1 MTWQKA
7 DAQRLQNPG
16 GVPITPRERPQ
27 MGQIA
32 NEPLTSLYIA
42 RQPILD
48 EHGRV
53 FGYELLYRAA
63 AGDAACSLESELAS
77 ASVLTGALIDIGLG
91 TLTGGR
97 LAFLNVT
104 AALVIDQIDSLV
116 PPGNVVLELLETI
129 HVSPELIEAC
139 RKLKAKGYQ
148 LALDDFVAGS
158 PAEALLPFASFVKVD
173 MLTTSASE
181 AAALAQRLKPSGVTM
196 LAEKV
201 ESREIH
207 EQTRAAGYTLF
218 QGYYF
223 CKPIIQTGTAIPAH
237 QLAYIRLLA
246 ALTKPNLGMLELEEL
261 VKQDVSLTLRVLRFV
276 NSAAVPTRTEIG
288 TIHQALV
295 LIGIEPIR
303 KWASVWCLAGLN
315 RGATP
320 ELATLSLVRARSCE
334 LIAERARHLDPSE
347 LFLVG
352 LFSLLDVML
361 SRTMAD
367 ALDNLPLSRSTA
379 DALVGRHN
387 PDRGILDAVIAYES
401 GAWDDASHQATRAG
415 VDPTLLPTAYT
426 AALRWAQDV
435 GQAA

>member
-1 MTWQKA
+1 
-7 DAQRLQNPG
+7 
-16 GVPITPRERPQ
+16 
-27 MGQIA
+27 MGQTTS
-32 NEPLTSLYIA
+32 EPATALYIA

-53 FGYELLYRAA
+53 FGYELLYRGAA
-63 AGDAACSLESELAS
+63 SDSSCSLESDLAS
-77 ASVLTGALIDIGLG
+77 ARVLTGAMFDIGLE
-91 TLTGGR
+91 TLTSGK

-104 AALVIDQIDSLV
+104 ASLVIEQIDALV

-129 HVSPELIEAC
+129 DVSSALIEAC
-139 RKLKAKGYQ
+139 RKLKANGYQ

-173 MLTTSASE
+173 MLTTTPQD
-181 AAALAQRLKPSGVTM
+181 AAALAVRLKPMGVTM

-201 ESREIH
+201 ESREVH

-223 CKPIIQTGTAIPAH
+223 CRPIIQRGAAIPAH

-288 TIHQALV
+288 TIRQALI

-315 RGATP
+315 PGATP

-334 LIAERARHLDPSE
+334 LIADRTRHLDPSE

-361 SRTMAD
+361 SRAMAD
-367 ALDNLPLSRSTA
+367 ALDNLPLSRTTEE
-379 DALVGRHN
+379 ALLGQHN
-387 PDRGILDAVIAYES
+387 TERTILDAVVAYES
-401 GAWDDASHQATRAG
+401 GAWDEASHRATRAG
-415 VDPTLLPTAYT
+415 VDPSTLPAAYT
-426 AALRWAQDV
+426 AALRWAHDV
-435 GQAA
+435 GQST